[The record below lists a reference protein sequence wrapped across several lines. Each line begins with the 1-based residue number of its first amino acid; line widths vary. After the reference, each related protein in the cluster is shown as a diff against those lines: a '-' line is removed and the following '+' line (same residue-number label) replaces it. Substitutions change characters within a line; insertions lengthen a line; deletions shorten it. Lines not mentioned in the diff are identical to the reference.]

1 MSAHSVGHSWLCS
14 ASSAEET
21 PAWEFTQNL
30 SKTALSW
37 LHPERRRVGTWQ
49 CDREGSMV
57 WESWLEKELS
67 LLCCDKKCS
76 CCLGKCIK
84 RNIAKKHS
92 NYFFQFCFLA
102 EPQVKFLVQYST
114 SCFQK
119 GTRENPGGKWAGMP
133 LTQSYILVGVGQ
145 RSLQILL
152 GEGEVLFCISM
163 WRGKAIMAWSCK
175 NK

>member
-1 MSAHSVGHSWLCS
+1 MAAHPSWVLPMSAHSVGHSWLCS

-30 SKTALSW
+30 SKTALGW

-119 GTRENPGGKWAGMP
+119 GTRENPAGKWAGTP
-133 LTQSYILVGVGQ
+133 LT
-145 RSLQILL
+145 SLT
-152 GEGEVLFCISM
+152 S
-163 WRGKAIMAWSCK
+163 R
-175 NK
+175 